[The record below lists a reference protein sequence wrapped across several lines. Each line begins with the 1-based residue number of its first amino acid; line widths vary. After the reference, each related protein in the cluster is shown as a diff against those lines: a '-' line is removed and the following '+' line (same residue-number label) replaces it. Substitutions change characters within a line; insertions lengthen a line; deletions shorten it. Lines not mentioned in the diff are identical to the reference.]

1 MRTENGLCKEQC
13 ARANWQNTVAASLDA
28 RCTSLWLPDQSQ
40 YNAASHHT
48 HQPTGTLHAWLFLE
62 LSKALTSDTNHD
74 SDSIRTTVTQVEGTR
89 LCLHASAMPA
99 CPSPNSRDHTHTHT
113 HTHARSTPCTYAK
126 PTCTYAT
133 PTPFTLERP
142 VLTHVHALTSPLCC
156 MMPGT
161 CCYSCSSLAREHCPP
176 TANVSP
182 DTPAGKPIPLTPCQI
197 LARAHPAKSLRPHSP
212 YLGEAPD
219 FELAHISFHWS
230 RPNQ

>member
-13 ARANWQNTVAASLDA
+13 ARANRQNTVAASLDA

-48 HQPTGTLHAWLFLE
+48 HQPTGTLHAWPFLE

-113 HTHARSTPCTYAK
+113 RKIHTMYSRKTYMYLRN
-126 PTCTYAT
+126 THTIHIGTSSSYT
-133 PTPFTLERP
+133 RTRP
-142 VLTHVHALTSPLCC
+142 DE
-156 MMPGT
+156 
-161 CCYSCSSLAREHCPP
+161 SSLLHDARHLLLQLQLPCKR
-176 TANVSP
+176 AL
-182 DTPAGKPIPLTPCQI
+182 PAHGPCVP
-197 LARAHPAKSLRPHSP
+197 RHTC
-212 YLGEAPD
+212 
-219 FELAHISFHWS
+219 W
-230 RPNQ
+230 